1 MNMENEIT
9 TTLLRLSLA
18 LLAGGL
24 IGLER
29 THHGRPAGIRT
40 HTLVCM
46 SSTVLMLLSMF
57 QWDLVANAPI
67 ETIRVDPTRM
77 AQGIM
82 TGIGFLGA
90 GVILKESMTIRG
102 LTTAASIWMT
112 ASLGV
117 VIGMGLYPA
126 ALAVLIL
133 SLIVLTLFR
142 KIEAFIPI
150 QQYGQLTV
158 SFSRHAH
165 LSEEELRALIG
176 EHDIRS
182 FEISYELA
190 NEGKLL
196 EYKVT
201 INTTHADNFRRLSQ
215 TLASMENVLEF
226 SLQRSGN

>member
-1 MNMENEIT
+1 MENEIT
-9 TTLLRLSLA
+9 TTLLRMSLA

-46 SSTVLMLLSMF
+46 SSSLLMILSIF
-57 QWDLVANAPI
+57 QWQLVASAPI

-112 ASLGV
+112 ASVGI
-117 VIGMGLYPA
+117 VIGMGLYFSA
-126 ALAVLIL
+126 FVAMTL

-150 QQYGQLTV
+150 QQYGRLIV
-158 SFSRHAH
+158 SFSRQKH
-165 LSEEELRALIG
+165 LNEEELQELIK
-176 EHDIRS
+176 EHGFRCFD
-182 FEISYELA
+182 ISYSLE
-190 NEGKLL
+190 NEGKQFQY
-196 EYKVT
+196 EMT
-201 INTTHADNFRRLSQ
+201 INSTKVESFLQLAQ
-215 TLASMENVLEF
+215 TLTDMEIVLEF
-226 SLQRSGN
+226 SLRPSGN